1 MTKSLVET
9 PEVQA
14 LLIKLSGQDQPGGD
28 ARVKAIVRRIVGDL
42 FAVIDEFKV
51 TDDEFWAAMNFASAG
66 SREFGLWA
74 AGLGVERFLDI
85 RADAVDA
92 EKRRRRWYAPHDRR
106 TALCSG
112 RSRGSG
118 VREA

>member
-1 MTKSLVET
+1 MTKSLVKT

-14 LLIKLSGQDQPGGD
+14 LLNKLSGQDQPGGD
-28 ARVKAIVRRIVGDL
+28 TRVKAIVRRIVGDL

-51 TDDEFWAAMNFASAG
+51 TDDEFWAALNFASAG

-92 EKRRRRWYAPHDRR
+92 EKGVIGGTPRTIEGPLYVVGAPEN
-106 TALCSG
+106 
-112 RSRGSG
+112 SG